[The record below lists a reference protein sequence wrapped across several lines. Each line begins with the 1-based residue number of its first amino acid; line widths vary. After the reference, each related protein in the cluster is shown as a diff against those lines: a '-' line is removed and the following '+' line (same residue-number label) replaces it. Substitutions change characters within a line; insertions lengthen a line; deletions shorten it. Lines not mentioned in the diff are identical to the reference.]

1 MLGGRYDADPVIQK
15 VPEPD
20 LARIASYDPAAD
32 ISKAIENNVTL
43 YDTRMASSSSQGG
56 AVAKAR
62 TIKDQEN
69 EVRTS
74 LDLLYKDVL
83 QKQAAYEAAKTKYAA
98 DGADKAALRA
108 HRAGGRTC
116 GQGFAPVRP
125 RRRFYG
131 KRP

>member
-1 MLGGRYDADPVIQK
+1 MLGWRYDADPVIQK

-83 QKQAAYEAAKTKYAA
+83 QKQAAYEAAKTKFC
-98 DGADKAALRA
+98 
-108 HRAGGRTC
+108 GRWGRQSC
-116 GQGFAPVRP
+116 GRP
-125 RRRFYG
+125 E
-131 KRP
+131 KRPGYDEPARNI